1 MIEIFVIAI
10 IGIAI
15 LILASPNMKG
25 RGYRN
30 RRDKD
35 ADETQRTVD
44 EEYYRAK
51 GEARYHY

>member
-1 MIEIFVIAI
+1 MIEIFIVAI

-15 LILASPNMKG
+15 LVLASPNMKG
-25 RGYRN
+25 RGYRD
-30 RRDKD
+30 RKD
-35 ADETQRTVD
+35 REKDDTQRTVD